1 MLFIPINIQHVCP
14 RIVST
19 YIPALSLD
27 LNYYVVDSYASNSY
41 AQDPP
46 TDKRLYVHIDDQY
59 IKWYNIKIGKDIRTD
74 EFIIYIKHYREALN
88 MVIYGKN

>member
-1 MLFIPINIQHVCP
+1 MSQNCIDIF
-14 RIVST
+14 
-19 YIPALSLD
+19 PALSLD